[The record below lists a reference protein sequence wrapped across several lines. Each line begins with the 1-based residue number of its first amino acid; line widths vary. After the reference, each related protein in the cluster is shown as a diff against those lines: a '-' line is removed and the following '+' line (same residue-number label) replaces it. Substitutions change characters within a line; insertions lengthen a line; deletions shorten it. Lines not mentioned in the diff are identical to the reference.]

1 MMTRHVWIR
10 TALATLTFGISA
22 YAQQASVGGDAALGT
37 GASGNVDAE
46 AAPAPAPVA
55 APAMAAPAPV
65 AVTPA
70 VETLSDHDAMVGRLA
85 FGYLGYTRLPFGAIG
100 NVDANFP
107 ANYAVAPIIG
117 IRYWLGQRMGIDAGL
132 GVTTTFGSQKQE
144 SGGQSVS
151 TNATAPTGL
160 AIHFGVPLALSSAK
174 HFSFQI
180 IPEMNLGY
188 AQQALTVAGVE
199 NELSGIHFD
208 MGARIG
214 GELHFGFIG
223 VPELSL
229 VGAVGL
235 RLDMNQT
242 KTETKGATP
251 VTFSDG
257 RTEIATHVNG
267 NPWDIFTSSISAFY
281 YL

>member
-1 MMTRHVWIR
+1 M
-10 TALATLTFGISA
+10 
-22 YAQQASVGGDAALGT
+22 GGDSSAALGLD
-37 GASGNVDAE
+37 ASASANAP
-46 AAPAPAPVA
+46 AAASPAPAATPA
-55 APAMAAPAPV
+55 AAAPAPV
-65 AVTPA
+65 AVAPA
-70 VETLSDHDAMVGRLA
+70 AETLSDHDAVVGRLA
-85 FGYLGYTRLPFGAIG
+85 FGYLGYSRLPYGAIG
-100 NVDANFP
+100 QLGTGGFQPDVNSNFP
-107 ANYAVAPIIG
+107 STYAVAPIIG

-132 GVTTTFGSQKQE
+132 GITTTFGSNKVE
-144 SGGQSVS
+144 PVGSSVS

-188 AQQALTVAGVE
+188 AQQAVTISGVE
-199 NELSGIHFD
+199 VDLSGIHFD
-208 MGARIG
+208 MGARLG
-214 GELHFGFIG
+214 GELQFGFIG

-242 KTETKGATP
+242 KTEVKGAAP
-251 VTFSDG
+251 VTITDG
-257 RTEIATHVNG
+257 RTEISTHVNG